1 MTKLSQKT
9 VSEQWCHQPLV
20 DTWLSSIDARRQYML
35 LVKIGQVHQM
45 KLRCI
50 TTNQWLVIIIHA
62 GWHQCE
68 APLMADNLHS
78 G

>member
-1 MTKLSQKT
+1 
-9 VSEQWCHQPLV
+9 V